1 MTCGHRCCTRSSP
14 DDATMSGFEQAATYP
29 VWHDSATQPTTFGP
43 APAHAEVD
51 VAIVGGGLSG
61 LWTAYYLSAAQ
72 PSLRIAILEAR
83 HVGFGAS
90 GRNGGWCSGF
100 FPLSL
105 SELAATYGREA
116 ALVAYQQSFAT
127 LPEIE
132 QVLRREGI
140 NCGWHQGGTVQS
152 ATTALQ
158 AERLANHVA
167 QQHATGLSPN
177 DMQWVPGNEVV
188 RHISVAQTFGAI
200 YSPHCATV
208 NPFQLVNGLAQVV
221 HQRGVTV
228 WQDTAV
234 QAIDNGMVTH
244 SHGRVVAKQ
253 VVQATEGYSHT
264 IAQTKRRIVP
274 LYSLMVATEPL
285 DQATLQAIGW
295 HNRATFNDG
304 GQMVIYAQLTP
315 DNRIAFGGRG
325 APYHF
330 ASRVRERFDLD
341 DETHRRIV
349 AAIAQHFPAA
359 AHARITHRW
368 GGPLAVPRDWTP
380 TVMVDR
386 AHKYARLGGYVGDG
400 VAATNLFARTLVDLM
415 LERQTSLTQLPF
427 VNHRSRRW
435 EPEPLR
441 FLGVN
446 SLIALSE
453 SIDNYETGHGK
464 VPKLR
469 TKIFEAL
476 L

>member
-1 MTCGHRCCTRSSP
+1 MTEFGDT
-14 DDATMSGFEQAATYP
+14 ATYP
-29 VWHDSATQPTTFGP
+29 VWHDSATQPTAFAS

-72 PSLRIAILEAR
+72 PTLRIAILEAR

-105 SELAATYGREA
+105 SELAAIYGRDA
-116 ALVAYQQSFAT
+116 AVLAYQESFAT

-140 NCGWHQGGTVQS
+140 DCGWHRGGTVQS

-158 AERLANHVA
+158 AQRLQKHLM
-167 QQHATGLSPN
+167 QQHASGLSVADAEWLPSN
-177 DMQWVPGNEVV
+177 RVNEQ
-188 RHISVAQTFGAI
+188 ISVAETHGAI

-221 HQRGVTV
+221 HQRGVTI
-228 WQDTAV
+228 WQNTAV
-234 QAIDNGMVTH
+234 QTIDDGVVTH
-244 SHGRVVAKQ
+244 SHGRVIAKQ

-285 DQATLQAIGW
+285 DQATLQTIGW

-304 GQMVIYAQLTP
+304 GQMVIYAQLTA
-315 DNRIAFGGRG
+315 DGRIAFGGRG

-341 DETHRRIV
+341 DNTHRRIV

-359 AHARITHRW
+359 AQARITHRW
-368 GGPLAVPRDWTP
+368 GGPLAAPRDWTP
-380 TVMVDR
+380 TVMLDR
-386 AHKYARLGGYVGDG
+386 VHKYARLGGYVGDG
-400 VAATNLFARTLVDLM
+400 VAATNLFARTLVDLL

-427 VNHRSRRW
+427 VNHRSPRW

-453 SIDNYETGHGK
+453 SIDTYEARHGK
-464 VPKLR
+464 APRLR

>member
-1 MTCGHRCCTRSSP
+1 M
-14 DDATMSGFEQAATYP
+14 DALTYP
-29 VWHDSATQPTTFGP
+29 VWHDSAIQQTAFGT

-51 VAIVGGGLSG
+51 VAIVGAGLSG
-61 LWTAYYLSAAQ
+61 LWTAYYLSSAE

-90 GRNGGWCSGF
+90 GRNGGWCSGY
-100 FPLSL
+100 FPLTV
-105 SELAATYGREA
+105 SELASVYGRDA
-116 ALVAYQQSFAT
+116 ALLAYQESFAT
-127 LPEIE
+127 LPEVE

-140 NCGWHQGGTVQS
+140 ECGWHQGGTVQS
-152 ATTALQ
+152 ASTALQ
-158 AERLANHVA
+158 AERLQSLLK
-167 QQHATGLSPN
+167 QQHANGLGAGDAEWLPSSR
-177 DMQWVPGNEVV
+177 VSE
-188 RHISVAQTFGAI
+188 HISVAETHGAI
-200 YSPHCATV
+200 YSRHCATL
-208 NPFQLVNGLAQVV
+208 NPFQLVNGLARVLD
-221 HQRGVTV
+221 QRGVTI
-228 WQDTAV
+228 WQNTAV
-234 QAIDNGMVTH
+234 QAIDYGVVTH

-253 VVQATEGYSHT
+253 VVQATEGYSHS

-285 DQATLQAIGW
+285 NQATLQAIGW

-315 DNRIAFGGRG
+315 DGRIAIGGRG

-341 DETHRRIV
+341 DQTHRRIV
-349 AAIAQHFPAA
+349 SAIAQHFPAA
-359 AHARITHRW
+359 AQARITHRW

-380 TVMVDR
+380 TVMLDR
-386 AHKYARLGGYVGDG
+386 AQKYARLGGYVGDG
-400 VAATNLFARTLVDLM
+400 VAATNLFSRALVDLI
-415 LERQTSLTQLPF
+415 LERDTSLTHLPF
-427 VNHRSRRW
+427 VNHRSPRW
-435 EPEPLR
+435 ELEPLR

-453 SIDNYETGHGK
+453 SIDNYETSHHK

>member
-1 MTCGHRCCTRSSP
+1 M
-14 DDATMSGFEQAATYP
+14 DALTYP
-29 VWHDSATQPTTFGP
+29 VWHDSAIQQTAFGT

-51 VAIVGGGLSG
+51 VAIVGAGLSG
-61 LWTAYYLSAAQ
+61 LWTAYYLSSAE

-90 GRNGGWCSGF
+90 GRNGGWCSGY
-100 FPLSL
+100 FPLTV
-105 SELAATYGREA
+105 SELASVYGRDA
-116 ALVAYQQSFAT
+116 ALLAYQKSFAT
-127 LPEIE
+127 LPEVE

-140 NCGWHQGGTVQS
+140 ECGWHQGGTVQS
-152 ATTALQ
+152 ASTALQ
-158 AERLANHVA
+158 AERLQSLLK
-167 QQHATGLSPN
+167 QQHANGLGAGDAEWLPSSR
-177 DMQWVPGNEVV
+177 VSE
-188 RHISVAQTFGAI
+188 HISVAETHGAI
-200 YSPHCATV
+200 YSRHCATL
-208 NPFQLVNGLAQVV
+208 NPFQLVNGLARVLD
-221 HQRGVTV
+221 QRGVTI
-228 WQDTAV
+228 WQNTAV
-234 QAIDNGMVTH
+234 QAIDNGVVTH

-253 VVQATEGYSHT
+253 VVQATEGYSHS

-285 DQATLQAIGW
+285 NQATLQAIGW

-315 DNRIAFGGRG
+315 DGRIAFGGRG

-341 DETHRRIV
+341 DQTHRRIV
-349 AAIAQHFPAA
+349 SAIAQHFPAA
-359 AHARITHRW
+359 AQARITHRW

-380 TVMVDR
+380 TVMLDR
-386 AHKYARLGGYVGDG
+386 AQKYARLGGYVGDG
-400 VAATNLFARTLVDLM
+400 VAATNLFSRALVDLI
-415 LERQTSLTQLPF
+415 LERDTSLTHLPF
-427 VNHRSRRW
+427 VNHRSPRW
-435 EPEPLR
+435 ELEPLR

-453 SIDNYETGHGK
+453 SIDSYETSQHK

>member
-1 MTCGHRCCTRSSP
+1 MTS
-14 DDATMSGFEQAATYP
+14 FESTSTYP
-29 VWHDSATQPTTFGP
+29 LWHDSAARQLAFEN

-51 VAIVGGGLSG
+51 VAIVGAGLSG
-61 LWTAYYLSAAQ
+61 LWSAYYLSSAE

-100 FPLSL
+100 FPLSV
-105 SELAATYGREA
+105 SELAAVYGRDA
-116 ALVAYQQSFAT
+116 ALLAYEESFAT

-140 NCGWHQGGTVQS
+140 DCGWHQGGTIQS
-152 ATTALQ
+152 ASTALQ
-158 AERLANHVA
+158 GERLQRALE
-167 QQHATGLSPN
+167 QQHASGLGVGDAEWLPSGR
-177 DMQWVPGNEVV
+177 VSE
-188 RHISVAQTFGAI
+188 HISVAETHGAI
-200 YSPHCATV
+200 YSRHCATI
-208 NPFQLVNGLAQVV
+208 NPYQLVIGLAQVL
-221 HQRGVTV
+221 HQRDVTI
-228 WQDTAV
+228 WQNTVV
-234 QAIDNGMVTH
+234 QSIDNGVVTH

-253 VVQATEGYSHT
+253 VIQATEGYSHSIT
-264 IAQTKRRIVP
+264 QTKRRIVP

-285 DQATLQAIGW
+285 DAQTLGALGW
-295 HNRATFNDG
+295 RNRATFNDG

-315 DNRIAFGGRG
+315 DGRIAFGGRG
-325 APYHF
+325 APYHYG
-330 ASRVRERFDLD
+330 SRVRERFDLD
-341 DETHRRIV
+341 DQTHRRIV

-359 AHARITHRW
+359 GQARITHRW

-380 TVMVDR
+380 TVLLER
-386 AHKYARLGGYVGDG
+386 AQKYARIGGYVGDG
-400 VAATNLFARTLVDLM
+400 VAATNLFARTLVDLL

-427 VNHRSRRW
+427 INHCSPRW

-453 SIDNYETGHGK
+453 SIDSYESSHHK

>member
-1 MTCGHRCCTRSSP
+1 M
-14 DDATMSGFEQAATYP
+14 DALTYP
-29 VWHDSATQPTTFGP
+29 VWHDSAIQQTAFGT

-51 VAIVGGGLSG
+51 VAIVGAGLSG
-61 LWTAYYLSAAQ
+61 LWTAYYLSSAE

-90 GRNGGWCSGF
+90 GRNGGWCSGY
-100 FPLSL
+100 FPLTV
-105 SELAATYGREA
+105 SELASVYGRDA
-116 ALVAYQQSFAT
+116 ALLAYQESFAT
-127 LPEIE
+127 LPEVE

-140 NCGWHQGGTVQS
+140 ECGWHQGGTVQS
-152 ATTALQ
+152 ASTAMQ
-158 AERLANHVA
+158 AERLQSLLK
-167 QQHATGLSPN
+167 QQHANGLGAGDAEWLPSSR
-177 DMQWVPGNEVV
+177 VSE
-188 RHISVAQTFGAI
+188 HISVAETHGAI
-200 YSPHCATV
+200 YSRHCATL
-208 NPFQLVNGLAQVV
+208 NPFQLVNGLARVLD
-221 HQRGVTV
+221 QRGVTI
-228 WQDTAV
+228 WQNTAV
-234 QAIDNGMVTH
+234 QAIDNGVVTH

-253 VVQATEGYSHT
+253 VVQATEGYSHS

-285 DQATLQAIGW
+285 NQATLQAIGW

-315 DNRIAFGGRG
+315 DGRISFGGRW

-341 DETHRRIV
+341 DQTHRRIV
-349 AAIAQHFPAA
+349 SAIAQHFPAA
-359 AHARITHRW
+359 AQARITHRW

-380 TVMVDR
+380 TVMLDR
-386 AHKYARLGGYVGDG
+386 AQKYARLGGYVGDG
-400 VAATNLFARTLVDLM
+400 VAATNLFSRALVDLI
-415 LERQTSLTQLPF
+415 LERDTSLTHLPF
-427 VNHRSRRW
+427 VNHRSPRW
-435 EPEPLR
+435 ELEPLR

-453 SIDNYETGHGK
+453 SIDSYETSQHK

>member
-1 MTCGHRCCTRSSP
+1 MNGYA
-14 DDATMSGFEQAATYP
+14 DASTYP
-29 VWHDSATQPTTFGP
+29 VWHDSATQVPSFGP

-61 LWTAYYLSAAQ
+61 LWAAFYLSAAQ
-72 PSLRIAILEAR
+72 PTLRIAILEAR

-100 FPLSL
+100 LPLSL
-105 SELAATYGREA
+105 SELAATHGRDT
-116 ALVAYQQSFAT
+116 ALLAYHESFAT
-127 LPEIE
+127 LSEIE
-132 QVLRREGI
+132 QVLRRESI
-140 NCGWHQGGTVQS
+140 ECGWHQGGTVQS
-152 ATTALQ
+152 ATTSLQ
-158 AERLANHVA
+158 AQRLQNYLA
-167 QQHATGLSPN
+167 QQQAAGLSLD
-177 DMQWVPGNEVV
+177 DMQWIPSSEVSK
-188 RHISVAQTFGAI
+188 HISVAKTFGAV

-208 NPFQLVNGLAQVV
+208 NPFQLVNGLARVV
-221 HQRGVTV
+221 HQRGVTI

-234 QAIDNGMVTH
+234 QAIDDGVVSH
-244 SHGRVVAKQ
+244 AHGRVIAKH
-253 VVQATEGYSHT
+253 VVQATEGYSHS

-285 DQATLQAIGW
+285 DQATLQSIGW

-315 DNRIAFGGRG
+315 DGRIAFGGRG

-341 DETHRRIV
+341 DDTHRRIV

-380 TVMVDR
+380 TVTIDR
-386 AHKYARLGGYVGDG
+386 VRKYSRLGGYVGDG
-400 VAATNLFARTLVDLM
+400 VAATNLFARTLVDLL

-427 VNHRSRRW
+427 VNHRSPRW

-453 SIDNYETGHGK
+453 SIDNYEATHGK
-464 VPKLR
+464 APRMR

>member
-1 MTCGHRCCTRSSP
+1 MT
-14 DDATMSGFEQAATYP
+14 GFESTSTYP
-29 VWHDSATQPTTFGP
+29 VWHDSATQQTAFET

-51 VAIVGGGLSG
+51 VAIVGAGLSG

-100 FPLSL
+100 FPLSI
-105 SELAATYGREA
+105 SELAAVYGRDA
-116 ALVAYQQSFAT
+116 ALLAYRESFAT

-140 NCGWHQGGTVQS
+140 ECGWHQGGTVQS

-158 AERLANHVA
+158 AERLQSVLE
-167 QQHATGLSPN
+167 QEHASGLGAGDAEWLPSSR
-177 DMQWVPGNEVV
+177 VSE
-188 RHISVAQTFGAI
+188 HISVAETHGAI
-200 YSPHCATV
+200 YSRHCATLH
-208 NPFQLVNGLAQVV
+208 PFQLVNGLAQVL
-221 HQRGVTV
+221 HQRGVSI

-234 QAIDNGMVTH
+234 QAIDNGVVTH
-244 SHGRVVAKQ
+244 RHGHVVAKQ
-253 VVQATEGYSHT
+253 VVQATEGYSHS

-285 DQATLQAIGW
+285 DAQILGSLGW

-304 GQMVIYAQLTP
+304 GQMVIYAQLTA
-315 DNRIAFGGRG
+315 DGRIAFGGRG

-341 DETHRRIV
+341 DNTHRRIV
-349 AAIAQHFPAA
+349 ASIAQHFPAA
-359 AHARITHRW
+359 AQARITHRW

-380 TVMVDR
+380 TVMLDR
-386 AHKYARLGGYVGDG
+386 TNKYARLGGYVGDG
-400 VAATNLFARTLVDLM
+400 VAATNLFARTLVDLL

-427 VNHRSRRW
+427 VNHRSPRW

-453 SIDNYETGHGK
+453 SIDNSEANRGK
-464 VPKLR
+464 VPKVR
-469 TKIFEAL
+469 AKIFEAL

>member
-1 MTCGHRCCTRSSP
+1 M
-14 DDATMSGFEQAATYP
+14 DALTYP
-29 VWHDSATQPTTFGP
+29 VWHDSAIQQTAFGT

-51 VAIVGGGLSG
+51 VAIVGAGLSG
-61 LWTAYYLSAAQ
+61 LWTAYYLSSAE

-90 GRNGGWCSGF
+90 GRNGGWCSGY
-100 FPLSL
+100 FPLTV
-105 SELAATYGREA
+105 SELASVYGRDA
-116 ALVAYQQSFAT
+116 ALLAYQESFAT
-127 LPEIE
+127 LPEVE

-140 NCGWHQGGTVQS
+140 ECGWHQGGTVQS
-152 ATTALQ
+152 ASTALQ
-158 AERLANHVA
+158 AERLQSLLK
-167 QQHATGLSPN
+167 QQHANGLGAGDAEWLPSSR
-177 DMQWVPGNEVV
+177 VSE
-188 RHISVAQTFGAI
+188 HISVAETHGAI
-200 YSPHCATV
+200 YSRHCATL
-208 NPFQLVNGLAQVV
+208 NPFQLVNGLARVLD
-221 HQRGVTV
+221 QRGVTI
-228 WQDTAV
+228 WQNTAV
-234 QAIDNGMVTH
+234 QAIDYGVVTH

-253 VVQATEGYSHT
+253 VVQATEGYSHS

-285 DQATLQAIGW
+285 NQATLQAIGW
-295 HNRATFNDG
+295 HKRATFNDG

-315 DNRIAFGGRG
+315 DGRIAFGGRG

-341 DETHRRIV
+341 DQTHRRIV
-349 AAIAQHFPAA
+349 SAIAQHFPAA
-359 AHARITHRW
+359 AQARITHRW

-380 TVMVDR
+380 TVMLDR
-386 AHKYARLGGYVGDG
+386 AQKYARLGGYVGDG
-400 VAATNLFARTLVDLM
+400 VAATNLFSRALVDLI
-415 LERQTSLTQLPF
+415 LERDTSLTHLPF
-427 VNHRSRRW
+427 VNHRSPRW
-435 EPEPLR
+435 ELEPLR

-453 SIDNYETGHGK
+453 SIDNYETSHHK

>member
-1 MTCGHRCCTRSSP
+1 M
-14 DDATMSGFEQAATYP
+14 DALTYP
-29 VWHDSATQPTTFGP
+29 VWHDSAIQQTAFGT

-51 VAIVGGGLSG
+51 VAIVGAGLSG
-61 LWTAYYLSAAQ
+61 LWTAYYLSSAE

-90 GRNGGWCSGF
+90 GRNGGWCSGY
-100 FPLSL
+100 FPLTV
-105 SELAATYGREA
+105 SELASVYGRDA
-116 ALVAYQQSFAT
+116 ALLAYQESFAT
-127 LPEIE
+127 LPEVE

-140 NCGWHQGGTVQS
+140 ECGWHQGGTVQS
-152 ATTALQ
+152 ASTALQ
-158 AERLANHVA
+158 AERLQSVLK
-167 QQHATGLSPN
+167 QQHASGLGAGDAEWLPSSR
-177 DMQWVPGNEVV
+177 VSE
-188 RHISVAQTFGAI
+188 HISVAETHGAI
-200 YSPHCATV
+200 YSRHCATL
-208 NPFQLVNGLAQVV
+208 NPFQLVNGLARVLD
-221 HQRGVTV
+221 QRGVTI
-228 WQDTAV
+228 WQNTAV
-234 QAIDNGMVTH
+234 QAIDNGVVTH
-244 SHGRVVAKQ
+244 SHGRVIAKQ
-253 VVQATEGYSHT
+253 VVQATEGYSHS

-285 DQATLQAIGW
+285 NQATLQAIGW

-315 DNRIAFGGRG
+315 DGRIAFGGRG

-341 DETHRRIV
+341 DQTHRRIA

-359 AHARITHRW
+359 AQARITHRW

-380 TVMVDR
+380 TVMLNR
-386 AHKYARLGGYVGDG
+386 AQQYARLGGYVGDG
-400 VAATNLFARTLVDLM
+400 VAATNLFARALVDLI
-415 LERQTSLTQLPF
+415 LERETSLTHLPF
-427 VNHRSRRW
+427 VNHRSPRW
-435 EPEPLR
+435 ELEPLR

-453 SIDNYETGHGK
+453 SIDNYETSHHK

>member
-1 MTCGHRCCTRSSP
+1 MTEFGDT
-14 DDATMSGFEQAATYP
+14 ATYP
-29 VWHDSATQPTTFGP
+29 VWHDSATQIASFGS

-72 PSLRIAILEAR
+72 PTLRIAILEAR

-105 SELAATYGREA
+105 SELAAIYGRDA
-116 ALVAYQQSFAT
+116 AVLAYQESFAT

-140 NCGWHQGGTVQS
+140 DCGWHRGGTVQS

-158 AERLANHVA
+158 AERLATYLA
-167 QQHATGLSPN
+167 QQHASGIGVADAEWLPSN
-177 DMQWVPGNEVV
+177 RVNEQ
-188 RHISVAQTFGAI
+188 ISVAETFGAI

-221 HQRGVTV
+221 HQRGVTI
-228 WQDTAV
+228 WQNTLV
-234 QAIDNGMVTH
+234 QAMDNGVVTH
-244 SHGRVVAKQ
+244 SHGRVIAKQ
-253 VVQATEGYSHT
+253 VVQATEGYSHS

-285 DQATLQAIGW
+285 DQATLQTIGW
-295 HNRATFNDG
+295 HHRATFNDG
-304 GQMVIYAQLTP
+304 GQMVIYAQLTT
-315 DNRIAFGGRG
+315 DGRIAFGGRG

-341 DETHRRIV
+341 DGTHRRIV

-359 AHARITHRW
+359 ARARITHRW
-368 GGPLAVPRDWTP
+368 GGPLAAPRDWMP

-400 VAATNLFARTLVDLM
+400 VAATNLFARTLVDLL
-415 LERQTSLTQLPF
+415 LERQTSLTQMPF
-427 VNHRSRRW
+427 VNHRSPRW

-441 FLGVN
+441 FVGVN

-453 SIDNYETGHGK
+453 SIDNYEASHGTT
-464 VPKLR
+464 PRLR
-469 TKIFEAL
+469 TKVFEAL

>member
-1 MTCGHRCCTRSSP
+1 M
-14 DDATMSGFEQAATYP
+14 DALTYP
-29 VWHDSATQPTTFGP
+29 VWHDSAIQQTAFGT

-51 VAIVGGGLSG
+51 VAIVGAGLSG
-61 LWTAYYLSAAQ
+61 LWTAYYLSSAE

-83 HVGFGAS
+83 HVAFGAS
-90 GRNGGWCSGF
+90 GRNGGWCSGY
-100 FPLSL
+100 FPLTV
-105 SELAATYGREA
+105 SELASVYGRDA
-116 ALVAYQQSFAT
+116 ALLAYQESFAT
-127 LPEIE
+127 LPEVE

-140 NCGWHQGGTVQS
+140 ECGWHQGGTVQS
-152 ATTALQ
+152 ASTALQ
-158 AERLANHVA
+158 AERLQSLLK
-167 QQHATGLSPN
+167 QQHANGLGAGDAEWLPSSR
-177 DMQWVPGNEVV
+177 VSE
-188 RHISVAQTFGAI
+188 HISVAETHGAI
-200 YSPHCATV
+200 YSRHCATL
-208 NPFQLVNGLAQVV
+208 NPFQLVNGLARVLD
-221 HQRGVTV
+221 QRGVTI
-228 WQDTAV
+228 WQNTAV
-234 QAIDNGMVTH
+234 QAIDNGVVTH

-253 VVQATEGYSHT
+253 VVQATEGYSHS

-285 DQATLQAIGW
+285 NQATLQAIGW

-315 DNRIAFGGRG
+315 DGRIAFGGRG

-341 DETHRRIV
+341 DQTHRRIV
-349 AAIAQHFPAA
+349 SAIAQHFPAA
-359 AHARITHRW
+359 AQARITQRW

-380 TVMVDR
+380 TVMLDR
-386 AHKYARLGGYVGDG
+386 AQKYARLGGYVGDG
-400 VAATNLFARTLVDLM
+400 VAATNLFSRALVDLI
-415 LERQTSLTQLPF
+415 LERDTSLTHLPF
-427 VNHRSRRW
+427 VNHRSPRW
-435 EPEPLR
+435 ELEPLR

-453 SIDNYETGHGK
+453 SIDNYETSHHK

>member
-1 MTCGHRCCTRSSP
+1 M
-14 DDATMSGFEQAATYP
+14 DALTYP
-29 VWHDSATQPTTFGP
+29 VWHDSAIQQTAFGT

-51 VAIVGGGLSG
+51 VAIVGAGLSG
-61 LWTAYYLSAAQ
+61 LWTAYYLSSAE

-90 GRNGGWCSGF
+90 GRNGGWCSGY
-100 FPLSL
+100 FPLTV
-105 SELAATYGREA
+105 SELASVYGRDA
-116 ALVAYQQSFAT
+116 ALLAYQESFAT
-127 LPEIE
+127 LPEVE

-140 NCGWHQGGTVQS
+140 ECGWHQGGTVQS
-152 ATTALQ
+152 ASTALQ
-158 AERLANHVA
+158 AERLQSLLK
-167 QQHATGLSPN
+167 QQHANGLGAGDAEWLPSSR
-177 DMQWVPGNEVV
+177 VSE
-188 RHISVAQTFGAI
+188 HISVAETHGAI
-200 YSPHCATV
+200 YSRHCATL
-208 NPFQLVNGLAQVV
+208 NPFQLVNGLARVLD
-221 HQRGVTV
+221 QRGVTI
-228 WQDTAV
+228 WQNTAV
-234 QAIDNGMVTH
+234 QAIDNGVVTH

-253 VVQATEGYSHT
+253 VVQATEGYSHS

-285 DQATLQAIGW
+285 NQATLQAIGW

-315 DNRIAFGGRG
+315 DGRIAFGGRG

-341 DETHRRIV
+341 DQTHRRIA

-359 AHARITHRW
+359 AQARITHRW

-380 TVMVDR
+380 TVMLDR
-386 AHKYARLGGYVGDG
+386 AQKYARLGGYVGDG
-400 VAATNLFARTLVDLM
+400 VAATNLFSRALVDLI
-415 LERQTSLTQLPF
+415 LERDTSLTHLPF
-427 VNHRSRRW
+427 VNHRSPRW
-435 EPEPLR
+435 ELEPLR

-453 SIDNYETGHGK
+453 SIDNYETSHHK

>member
-1 MTCGHRCCTRSSP
+1 MS
-14 DDATMSGFEQAATYP
+14 DIMDALTYP
-29 VWHDSATQPTTFGP
+29 VWHDSAIQQTAFGT

-51 VAIVGGGLSG
+51 VAIVGAGLSG
-61 LWTAYYLSAAQ
+61 LWTAYYLSSAE

-90 GRNGGWCSGF
+90 GRNGGWCSGY
-100 FPLSL
+100 FPLTV
-105 SELAATYGREA
+105 SELASVYGRDA
-116 ALVAYQQSFAT
+116 ALLAYQESFAT
-127 LPEIE
+127 LPEVE

-140 NCGWHQGGTVQS
+140 ECGWHQGGTVQS
-152 ATTALQ
+152 ASTALQ
-158 AERLANHVA
+158 AERLQSLLK
-167 QQHATGLSPN
+167 QQHANGLGAGDAEWLPSSR
-177 DMQWVPGNEVV
+177 VSE
-188 RHISVAQTFGAI
+188 HISVAETHGAI
-200 YSPHCATV
+200 YSRHCATL
-208 NPFQLVNGLAQVV
+208 NPFQLVNGLARVLD
-221 HQRGVTV
+221 QRGVTI
-228 WQDTAV
+228 WQNTAV
-234 QAIDNGMVTH
+234 QAIDNGVVTH

-253 VVQATEGYSHT
+253 VVQATEGYSHS

-285 DQATLQAIGW
+285 NQATLQAIGW
-295 HNRATFNDG
+295 HKRATFNDG

-315 DNRIAFGGRG
+315 DGRIAFGGRG

-341 DETHRRIV
+341 DQTHRRIV
-349 AAIAQHFPAA
+349 SAIAQHFPAA
-359 AHARITHRW
+359 AQARITHRW

-380 TVMVDR
+380 TVMLDR
-386 AHKYARLGGYVGDG
+386 AQKYARLGGYVGDG
-400 VAATNLFARTLVDLM
+400 VAATNLFSRALVDLI
-415 LERQTSLTQLPF
+415 LERDTSLTHLPF
-427 VNHRSRRW
+427 VNHRSPRW
-435 EPEPLR
+435 ELEPLR

-453 SIDNYETGHGK
+453 SIDNYETSHHK

>member
-1 MTCGHRCCTRSSP
+1 MT
-14 DDATMSGFEQAATYP
+14 GFESTATYP
-29 VWHDSATQPTTFGP
+29 VWHDSATQQTAFES

-51 VAIVGGGLSG
+51 IAIVGAGLSG

-72 PSLRIAILEAR
+72 PSLRIALVEAR

-100 FPLSL
+100 FPLSV
-105 SELAATYGREA
+105 SELAAVYGRDA
-116 ALVAYQQSFAT
+116 ALLAYQESFAT

-132 QVLRREGI
+132 QVLHREGI
-140 NCGWHQGGTVQS
+140 ECGWHQGGTIQS
-152 ATTALQ
+152 ASTALQ
-158 AERLANHVA
+158 AERLQRVLE
-167 QQHATGLSPN
+167 QQHASGLGAGDAEWLPSSR
-177 DMQWVPGNEVV
+177 VSE
-188 RHISVAQTFGAI
+188 HISVAETHGAI
-200 YSPHCATV
+200 YSRHCATL
-208 NPFQLVNGLAQVV
+208 NPFQLVNGLAQVL
-221 HQRGVTV
+221 HQRGVTI
-228 WQDTAV
+228 WQNTAV
-234 QAIDNGMVTH
+234 QAIDKGVVTH
-244 SHGRVVAKQ
+244 SHGRMVAKQ
-253 VVQATEGYSHT
+253 VVQATEGYSHS

-285 DQATLQAIGW
+285 DAQTLGALGW

-315 DNRIAFGGRG
+315 DGRIAFGGRG

-341 DETHRRIV
+341 DNTHRRIV
-349 AAIAQHFPAA
+349 SAIAQHFPAA
-359 AHARITHRW
+359 AQARITHRW

-380 TVMVDR
+380 TVMLDR
-386 AHKYARLGGYVGDG
+386 AQKYARLGGYVGDG
-400 VAATNLFARTLVDLM
+400 VAATNLLARTLVDLL

-427 VNHRSRRW
+427 VNHRSPRW

-453 SIDNYETGHGK
+453 SIDNYEASHHK

>member
-1 MTCGHRCCTRSSP
+1 MNRYA
-14 DDATMSGFEQAATYP
+14 DASTYP
-29 VWHDSATQPTTFGP
+29 VWHDGATQVASFGS

-61 LWTAYYLSAAQ
+61 LWTAYYLSVAQ
-72 PSLRIAILEAR
+72 PTLRIAILEAR
-83 HVGFGAS
+83 HIGFGAS

-100 FPLSL
+100 LPLSL
-105 SELAATYGREA
+105 SELATIYGRDA
-116 ALVAYQQSFAT
+116 GLLAYQESFAT

-132 QVLRREGI
+132 QVVRRENI
-140 NCGWHQGGTVQS
+140 DCGWHQGGTVQS

-158 AERLANHVA
+158 AQRLQTHLM
-167 QQHATGLSPN
+167 QQHASGLGVADAEWLPS
-177 DMQWVPGNEVV
+177 NEVSK
-188 RHISVAQTFGAI
+188 HISVAKTFGAI

-208 NPFQLVNGLAQVV
+208 NPYQLVNGLARVV
-221 HQRGVTV
+221 QQRGVTI
-228 WQDTAV
+228 WPDTVV
-234 QAIDNGMVTH
+234 QAIDNGVVTH
-244 SHGRVVAKQ
+244 SQGRVVAKQ

-285 DQATLQAIGW
+285 DAATLQAIGW

-304 GQMVIYAQLTP
+304 GQMVIYAQLTS

-341 DETHRRIV
+341 DDTHRRIV

-380 TVMVDR
+380 TVTIDR
-386 AHKYARLGGYVGDG
+386 THKYARLGGYVGDG
-400 VAATNLFARTLVDLM
+400 VAATNLFARTLVDLL

-427 VNHRSRRW
+427 VNHRSPRW

-453 SIDNYETGHGK
+453 SIDTYEARHGK
-464 VPKLR
+464 EPRLR

>member
-1 MTCGHRCCTRSSP
+1 MNEYS
-14 DDATMSGFEQAATYP
+14 DASTYP
-29 VWHDSATQPTTFGP
+29 VWHDSPTQVLSFSAAPTD
-43 APAHAEVD
+43 AEVD
-51 VAIVGGGLSG
+51 VAIVGAGLSG
-61 LWTAYYLSAAQ
+61 LWTAYYLSVAA
-72 PSLRIAILEAR
+72 PTLRIAILEAR

-100 FPLSL
+100 FPLAP
-105 SELAATYGREA
+105 SELSATYGRDA
-116 ALVAYQQSFAT
+116 ALLAYQESFAT

-132 QVLRREGI
+132 RVLRRENI
-140 NCGWHQGGTVQS
+140 DCGWHQGGTVQS
-152 ATTALQ
+152 ATTQLQ
-158 AERLANHVA
+158 AQRLQSSLAE
-167 QQHATGLSPN
+167 QQATGLSTK
-177 DMQWVPGNEVV
+177 DLQWIPSSEVS
-188 RHISVAQTFGAI
+188 RHISVATTYGAV

-208 NPFQLVNGLAQVV
+208 NPFQLVNGLARVV
-221 HQRGVTV
+221 HQRGVTI

-234 QAIDNGMVTH
+234 HSIDNGVVTH
-244 SHGRVVAKQ
+244 AHGRVVAKQ
-253 VVQATEGYSHT
+253 VVQATEGYSHS

-285 DQATLQAIGW
+285 DQSTLRSIGW

-315 DNRIAFGGRG
+315 DGRIAFGGRG

-330 ASRVRERFDLD
+330 ASRVRESFDLD
-341 DETHRRIV
+341 LNTHRRIV

-380 TVMVDR
+380 TVTIDR
-386 AHKYARLGGYVGDG
+386 MRKYSRLGGYVGDG
-400 VAATNLFARTLVDLM
+400 VAATNLFARTLVDLL
-415 LERQTSLTQLPF
+415 LEHHTSLTQLPF
-427 VNHRSRRW
+427 VNHRSPRW

-441 FLGVN
+441 FLGIN

-453 SIDNYETGHGK
+453 SIDTYELAHGK
-464 VPKLR
+464 APTLR
-469 TKIFEAL
+469 TRVFEAL